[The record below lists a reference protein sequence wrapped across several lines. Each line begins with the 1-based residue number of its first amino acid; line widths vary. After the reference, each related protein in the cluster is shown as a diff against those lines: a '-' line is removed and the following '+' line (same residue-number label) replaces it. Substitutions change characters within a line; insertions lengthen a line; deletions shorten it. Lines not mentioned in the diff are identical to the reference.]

1 MATGDKV
8 NFIVR
13 TSNEFLHKFRT
24 MDAEYDALMARRD
37 ACVKVGDGDGAEDAA
52 RRFSRLG
59 CEIQD
64 LIYDELERHWGP
76 KLLEDNRLPN
86 VPDDWRTFVRGRFLQ
101 VEYEEREVFED
112 R

>member
-1 MATGDKV
+1 MGTGDKV

-13 TSNEFLHKFRT
+13 TSQDFLEKFRA
-24 MDAEYDALMARRD
+24 MDSEYDALLATKE
-37 ACVKVGDGDGAEDAA
+37 ACIRGGDPEGADSAA
-52 RRFSRLG
+52 RRVSKLG

-76 KLLEDNRLPN
+76 KLLEDTRLPN

-101 VEYEEREVFED
+101 IEYEEREVFED

>member
-1 MATGDKV
+1 
-8 NFIVR
+8 
-13 TSNEFLHKFRT
+13 
-24 MDAEYDALMARRD
+24 MARKD
-37 ACVKVGDGDGAEDAA
+37 AGIKSGNADIAEDAA
-52 RRFSRLG
+52 RKLSLLG

-101 VEYEEREVFED
+101 VEYEDREIFED

>member
-13 TSNEFLHKFRT
+13 TSNEFLEKFRT
-24 MDAEYDALMARRD
+24 MDSEYDALMARKD
-37 ACVKVGDGDGAEDAA
+37 AGIKSGNADVAEEAA
-52 RRFSRLG
+52 RKLSLLG
-59 CEIQD
+59 CAIQD

-101 VEYEEREVFED
+101 VEYEEREIFED

>member
-1 MATGDKV
+1 MAAGDKV

-13 TSNEFLHKFRT
+13 TSPGFLDKFRA
-24 MDAEYDALMARRD
+24 MDSEYDSLMARKE
-37 ACVKVGDGDGAEDAA
+37 ACIRGGDPKGAEEAA
-52 RRFSRLG
+52 RLVSKLG
-59 CEIQD
+59 CDIQD

-76 KLLEDNRLPN
+76 KLLEDSRLPN

-101 VEYEEREVFED
+101 IEYEEREIFED

>member
-1 MATGDKV
+1 MAAGDRV
-8 NFIVR
+8 NFTVR
-13 TSNEFLHKFRT
+13 TSREFLETFRK
-24 MDAEYDALMARRD
+24 MDAEYDALLARKEACIRGGD
-37 ACVKVGDGDGAEDAA
+37 AEGAAQAA
-52 RRFSRLG
+52 RKVSLLG

-76 KLLEDNRLPN
+76 KLIEEQQLPN

-101 VEYEEREVFED
+101 VEYEEREIFED

>member
-13 TSNEFLHKFRT
+13 TSKSFLDKFRT
-24 MDAEYDALMARRD
+24 LDSEYDALMARKD
-37 ACVKVGDGDGAEDAA
+37 ACIKGGDPDGAQEAA
-52 RRFSRLG
+52 RKLSLLG

-76 KLLEDNRLPN
+76 KLLEDHRLPN

>member
-13 TSNEFLHKFRT
+13 TSNEFLDKFRA
-24 MDAEYDALMARRD
+24 MDSEYDALMARKD
-37 ACVKVGDGDGAEDAA
+37 AGIKAGNADVAEEAA
-52 RRFSRLG
+52 RKLSLLG

-101 VEYEEREVFED
+101 VEYEEREIFED